1 MATKTGVRY
10 RRVAQNEEE
19 MEERKRKRDAAV
31 DQISTKI
38 QAMFWVSLAAI
49 VVYMTDLPRT
59 VIESEKI
66 DRVYLNISIVCLVI
80 NSCLVFYLTVWL
92 PYVQKVTLSWEV
104 YCPRVI
110 PTVTV
115 VGILF
120 FFTVLKALW
129 PAYGFLSPLI
139 VLVLFMGFLFSTHF
153 IPAWC

>member
-92 PYVQKVTLSWEV
+92 PYVQK
-104 YCPRVI
+104 
-110 PTVTV
+110 
-115 VGILF
+115 
-120 FFTVLKALW
+120 
-129 PAYGFLSPLI
+129 
-139 VLVLFMGFLFSTHF
+139 
-153 IPAWC
+153 